1 MIKVAWLT
9 QYDIY
14 RLAPELDINRK
25 VTLHSSSWIHALSD
39 ALALNTEIELHII
52 TQTQLVDKTQHIKK
66 NGIHF
71 HIIKHTFPFTKKGFP
86 GYFPFDRLT
95 GYYIFSRK
103 AKKVIKDINPD
114 ILHVHGTEGGY
125 YTPVSSSKIP
135 CIISIQG
142 IISEYIKIEPS
153 FASYL
158 QLPYEQFAVKKNKYF
173 GCRTNFDFDFVKRFN
188 KNAVIFDLP
197 EAMNKIFFEHAWQ
210 WKPATELSI
219 LFVGSVNERKGIVDL
234 IYALI
239 SLKKSFPSI
248 QLKIIGGGLRKYV
261 SFLKDIIEKNN
272 LKSNVSWLGSR
283 SAERVAS
290 ELQQCSFFV
299 LPTLLD
305 NSPNCLAEAMAVGV
319 PSIATRVGGIPSMIT
334 DKVDGMLYD
343 KQDVTGL
350 VNIIQQLAN
359 DKDLQHKLSMN
370 ARKKAYERNYPSQV
384 SEKYV
389 EVYKSLIK

>member
-14 RLAPELDINRK
+14 RLLPEIDINRK
-25 VTLHSSSWIHALSD
+25 VVLHSSSWIHTLSD
-39 ALALNTEIELHII
+39 ALALNKEIELHII

-86 GYFPFDRLT
+86 WYLPFDRLT
-95 GYYIFSRK
+95 GYYAFSKK
-103 AKKVIKDINPD
+103 AKKVINEINPD

-125 YTPVSSSKIP
+125 YTPVSGTKIP

-153 FASYL
+153 FGSYL
-158 QLPYEQFAVKKNKYF
+158 QLYYEQSAVKNNTYF
-173 GCRTNFDFDFVKRFN
+173 GCRTNFDFDFVKNLN

-197 EAMNKIFFEHAWQ
+197 EAMNKLFFEHSWQ
-210 WKPATELSI
+210 WKPSPDPSI

-234 IYALI
+234 INALVI
-239 SLKKSFPSI
+239 LKKSFPSI
-248 QLKIIGGGLRKYV
+248 HLKIIGGGLKKYV
-261 SFLKDIIEKNN
+261 SFLKDIIAKNN
-272 LKSNVSWLGSR
+272 LQTNVSWLGTK
-283 SAERVAS
+283 SADQVAA
-290 ELQQCSFFV
+290 ELQQCSLFV
-299 LPTLLD
+299 LPTLMD

-334 DKVDGMLYD
+334 DKIDGMLYD
-343 KQDVTGL
+343 KQDVTAL

-370 ARKKAYERNYPSQV
+370 ARKKAFERNYPSQV

-389 EVYKSLIK
+389 QVYKSLMK